1 MQPATGAGTASST
14 AAQAPRHA
22 DPRVN
27 AVVSL
32 FESLSSA
39 DLPGLRGVYATDARF
54 KDPFNDVQGLPAIG
68 RIFEHMFRQLDQP
81 RFTVRDIVA
90 QGDAL
95 FLTWDFDFRTGRPG
109 QRRGARAMQ
118 IHGASHLRFN
128 PSGQVAMHR
137 DYWDAAEEL
146 YEKLPGIGLL
156 MRWLK
161 RRAGG

>member
-1 MQPATGAGTASST
+1 MPMPVPPPVPPASAE
-14 AAQAPRHA
+14 PRHA
-22 DPRVN
+22 DPRVC
-27 AVVSL
+27 ALVSL
-32 FESLSSA
+32 FEGLSPA
-39 DLPGLRGVYATDARF
+39 DLPGLRGVYAADARF
-54 KDPFNDVQGLPAIG
+54 KDPFNEVQGLPAIA

-81 RFTVRDIVA
+81 RFTVREIVA

-95 FLTWDFDFRTGRPG
+95 FLTGDFDFH
-109 QRRGARAMQ
+109 RGAPGKAGGAGTMQ
-118 IHGASHLRFN
+118 IHGASHLRFDAH
-128 PSGQVAMHR
+128 GQVALHR

>member
-1 MQPATGAGTASST
+1 MTPASPM
-14 AAQAPRHA
+14 PRHA
-22 DPRVN
+22 DPRVC

-32 FESLSSA
+32 FEGLSPA
-39 DLPGLRGVYATDARF
+39 DLPALRGVYAANAWF
-54 KDPFNDVQGLPAIG
+54 KDPFNEVRGLPALA
-68 RIFEHMFRQLDQP
+68 RIFDHMFRQLDDP

-95 FLTWDFDFRTGRPG
+95 FLTWDFDFRRRSGRTGEGP
-109 QRRGARAMQ
+109 ALQ
-118 IHGASHLRFN
+118 IHGASHLRFDGN
-128 PSGQVAMHR
+128 GQVCMHR

-161 RRAGG
+161 RRAGS

>member
-1 MQPATGAGTASST
+1 MPQ
-14 AAQAPRHA
+14 AAPVARHA
-22 DPRVN
+22 DPRVM

-32 FESLSSA
+32 FEGLSPA
-39 DLPGLRGVYATDARF
+39 DLPKLRGVYAADARF
-54 KDPFNDVQGLPAIG
+54 KDPFNDVQGLPAIA
-68 RIFEHMFRQLDQP
+68 RLFDHMFRQLDQP
-81 RFTVRDIVA
+81 RFTVRNAVA

-109 QRRGARAMQ
+109 RTRGARAMQ

-128 PSGQVAMHR
+128 TDGQVAMHR

-146 YEKLPGIGLL
+146 YEKLPIIGTL